1 MRNEEYED
9 FERPFREA
17 ARPILEALISKGL
30 GPLSEIE
37 VLDFD
42 IDRGLGFASEDPD
55 KTGLFV
61 HLVLADG
68 EDRGYEGV
76 GLLMTCSI
84 FPNGQIWAPGNYSM
98 QVGAITVDDLIA
110 RLGRL
115 ANGVQD
121 YAIAVEREWKAVDQR
136 EAEEAGR
143 GSARGGRG
151 RPRHERPT
159 FRR

>member
-17 ARPILEALISKGL
+17 ARPILEALREALISKGL

-55 KTGLFV
+55 KTGHFV

-136 EAEEAGR
+136 EAEEAGPDTS
-143 GSARGGRG
+143 GQHFAVNS
-151 RPRHERPT
+151 
-159 FRR
+159 